1 MFKLEFE
8 TDGIV
13 KRATGNDKK
22 LSMCLKIIS
31 YNKPS
36 LGLTSNTTHLNLSSE
51 SPKQIKVSIMPT
63 DNLYLFICKYY

>member
-36 LGLTSNTTHLNLSSE
+36 LRFTNTTYLNLSSE
-51 SPKQIKVSIMPT
+51 
-63 DNLYLFICKYY
+63 